1 MLTYAGDICSP
12 GHVERAIA
20 GVDGPM
26 HTVFH
31 LYVTRRL
38 HAKRA
43 ARSGIVVLN

>member
-1 MLTYAGDICSP
+1 MLTYAGDICLP

-31 LYVTRRL
+31 LCVTRRL
-38 HAKRA
+38 LAKRA
-43 ARSGIVVLN
+43 GRSIIVVD